1 MNFCFIVNP
10 TSGTKKSLHIFRKV
24 EEQFKKKG
32 FHPDLFL
39 TKTRG
44 HAIDIMENIDIDEYK
59 GCIVIGG
66 DGTFHEVI
74 NGLLKRTDQKLL
86 PIGLI
91 PGGSG
96 NSFLYN
102 KDVIDPALIA
112 YDILKL
118 RKREIDIIEVKTSS
132 EKIYSINL
140 TGWGLVT
147 DIGYFAEKN
156 RWLGPSRYTIISI
169 IEILKNKMRS
179 ATLNYKGKTIKKEF
193 TFIVACN
200 TKYVG
205 KGMMMAPNAEVDD
218 GLLDLIIVNGNI
230 SRLKLF
236 QTLPKLFKGT
246 HIDDPEVEYLQLKEF
261 SLYTDDADKLNIDGE
276 LKGNTPIDVKIIP
289 KAIEI
294 FN

>member
-1 MNFCFIVNP
+1 MNFCFIINP
-10 TSGTKKSLHIFRKV
+10 NSGTKKSLNIFRNIKT
-24 EEQFKKKG
+24 QFEKKDIRIDSFITEHK
-32 FHPDLFL
+32 
-39 TKTRG
+39 G
-44 HAIDIMENIDIDEYK
+44 HAIDIMKNININEYQ
-59 GCIVIGG
+59 GVIVIGG

-74 NGLLKRTDQKLL
+74 NGLMKRSDKQLI
-86 PIGLI
+86 PIGII

-102 KDVIDPALIA
+102 NDITSPLLIA
-112 YDILKL
+112 DQILKL
-118 RKREIDIIEVKTSS
+118 NKRKIDIIEVKTSFDI
-132 EKIYSINL
+132 IYSINL

-169 IEILKNKMRS
+169 VEIIKNKIRT
-179 ATLNYKGKTIKKEF
+179 ATLNYKNKKIKKEF
-193 TFIVACN
+193 TFIIACN
-200 TKYVG
+200 TRHVG
-205 KGMMMAPNAEVDD
+205 KGMMMAPNAKIDD

-246 HIDDPEVEYLQLKEF
+246 HIDDPEVEYLQVKDF
-261 SLYTDDADKLNIDGE
+261 SLHTDSKDNLNIDGE
-276 LKGNTPIDVKIIP
+276 LKGDTPIDVKIIP